1 MARPTDITS
10 HQYAKL
16 RLLVLARDAWQCQLQ
31 LEGCDGR
38 ADHVDHIRPM
48 VQGGLTTYQ
57 NLQAAC
63 GRCNR
68 AKGSFLSP
76 RGGLRTPV
84 PKIPPLIG
92 GMTAHRQAGPNRRP
106 RFG

>member
-1 MARPTDITS
+1 MGRPTDITS

-31 LEGCDGR
+31 LEGCNGR
-38 ADHVDHIRPM
+38 ADHVDHIRPI

-68 AKGSFLSP
+68 LKGSFF
-76 RGGLRTPV
+76 RRQGLPTTPV
-84 PKIPPLIG
+84 PKIPPLI
-92 GMTAHRQAGPNRRP
+92 RD
-106 RFG
+106 FS